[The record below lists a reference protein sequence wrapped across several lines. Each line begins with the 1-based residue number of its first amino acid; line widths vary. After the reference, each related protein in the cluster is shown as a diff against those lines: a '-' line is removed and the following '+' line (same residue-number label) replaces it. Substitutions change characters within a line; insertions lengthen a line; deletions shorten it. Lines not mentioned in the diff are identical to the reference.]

1 MLKLVLDKFFR
12 EDLDHLKSEGVA
24 TWNKTWGNLG
34 HVFGGSFSQMLFYP
48 ASWSFRSKFVAFLFR
63 LIF

>member
-24 TWNKTWGNLG
+24 TWDTTWGNLG
-34 HVFGGSFSQMLFYP
+34 HVI
-48 ASWSFRSKFVAFLFR
+48 WFRYTMYS
-63 LIF
+63 